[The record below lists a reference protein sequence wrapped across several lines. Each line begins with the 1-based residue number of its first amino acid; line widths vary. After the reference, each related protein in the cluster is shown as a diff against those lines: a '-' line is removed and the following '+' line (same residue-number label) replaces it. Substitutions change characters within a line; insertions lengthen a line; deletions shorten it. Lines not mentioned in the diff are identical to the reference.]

1 MINFAVVGA
10 GIMGQ
15 NHARVLAEMGN
26 LVAVCDSNPVTAV
39 KVAER
44 YNVKV
49 YDDYKKMVNRS
60 DIDAVVIATPT
71 ETHKDIALDFIKSG
85 KHVLVEKPLSFDIKS
100 AIAIMDAAKKAGT
113 VLTVGHIENFNPIV
127 SFLKR
132 EVDNGVY
139 GNLLSV
145 STKRVSS
152 YPGRITDVGV
162 VFDLATHDI
171 DVIRYITQK
180 KILMVSAIGGG
191 VMGKREDYVNI
202 LLALQDDISATIE
215 TNWLTPVK
223 IRRATFTFEKKY
235 VELDYMSQSMDVLSS
250 QLINFSPEQSY
261 NLQQE
266 HELRRVTMK
275 RQEPLKLELS
285 NFIGAIEG
293 KNKLLV
299 TGEDGL
305 ETIKVAVAVLNSLKN
320 KMMVEV

>member
-1 MINFAVVGA
+1 
-10 GIMGQ
+10 
-15 NHARVLAEMGN
+15 
-26 LVAVCDSNPVTAV
+26 
-39 KVAER
+39 
-44 YNVKV
+44 
-49 YDDYKKMVNRS
+49 
-60 DIDAVVIATPT
+60 
-71 ETHKDIALDFIKSG
+71 
-85 KHVLVEKPLSFDIKS
+85 
-100 AIAIMDAAKKAGT
+100 
-113 VLTVGHIENFNPIV
+113 
-127 SFLKR
+127 
-132 EVDNGVY
+132 
-139 GNLLSV
+139 
-145 STKRVSS
+145 
-152 YPGRITDVGV
+152 
-162 VFDLATHDI
+162 
-171 DVIRYITQK
+171 
-180 KILMVSAIGGG
+180 MVSAIGGG

-320 KMMVEV
+320 KMMAEV